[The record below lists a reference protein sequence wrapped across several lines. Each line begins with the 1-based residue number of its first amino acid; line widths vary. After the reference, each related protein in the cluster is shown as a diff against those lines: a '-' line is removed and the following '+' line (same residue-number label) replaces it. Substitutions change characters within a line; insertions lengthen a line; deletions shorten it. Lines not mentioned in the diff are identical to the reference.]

1 MTQPRYTPIES
12 RDEVRAAKHLDP
24 PRPWTAHRPAEHRPG
39 AAAGRS
45 RIGTAGPDQGY
56 ALRLAEGVR
65 DSLVLGRGEHVDDAI
80 AVTTQVALRRAA
92 RFGRAPVRRDLE
104 SAIGLLSFD
113 VAISDDAAAHRS
125 AAITGAAHDHWRCR
139 ELAELVPDDALGVDP
154 GLVASHAIAWPSVT
168 AP

>member
-1 MTQPRYTPIES
+1 VTQPRFTPIES

-39 AAAGRS
+39 AALGRS

-65 DSLVLGRGEHVDDAI
+65 DALVLGRGEHVDDAM
-80 AVTTQVALRRAA
+80 AVATQVALRRAA

-104 SAIGLLSFD
+104 SAMALLSFD
-113 VAISDDAAAHRS
+113 GPVSAEVAALRS
-125 AAITGAAHDHWRCR
+125 AAITGAAHDRWRCR
-139 ELAELVPDDALGVDP
+139 AIAELVPDDALSVDP
-154 GLVASHAIAWPSVT
+154 GLAASHAIAWPAVT